1 MSFSPLSR
9 GRAKIWGV
17 IAQRFGE
24 LLAGEAEPVLGDDPT
39 QRRDHG
45 GGPNQRRSHRSRPD
59 VWPLPHHF
67 PMAKVLPKRGDDPH
81 QESQDLCATTSQDS
95 DPQKN
100 PGGNW
105 DGREK
110 TGCFFFGLFFFWPK
124 NWLFVYFLAEEAQVS
139 GELRSSTTCPQIIE
153 AFGSC
158 RRSQTLGGSSQ
169 GITDRYK
176 QGHKNFFPG

>member
-67 PMAKVLPKRGDDPH
+67 PMAKVLPKRGNDPH
-81 QESQDLCATTSQDS
+81 QESQNLCAATSQDS

-110 TGCFFFGLFFFWPK
+110 TGCFFFGHFFFGQRTGYLFIFWPK
-124 NWLFVYFLAEEAQVS
+124 K
-139 GELRSSTTCPQIIE
+139 
-153 AFGSC
+153 
-158 RRSQTLGGSSQ
+158 RRLTGNCVLQLPAL
-169 GITDRYK
+169 K
-176 QGHKNFFPG
+176 